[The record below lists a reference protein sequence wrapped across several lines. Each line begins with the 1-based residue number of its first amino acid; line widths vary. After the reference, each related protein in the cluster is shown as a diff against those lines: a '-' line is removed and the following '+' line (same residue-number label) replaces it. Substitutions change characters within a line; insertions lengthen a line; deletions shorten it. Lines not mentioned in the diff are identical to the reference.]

1 MVPLAFVP
9 SARTSSQRTR
19 VALGRGG
26 ARADYYHCVFTV
38 MNQVLDNKYLNE
50 RYTYRMVDR
59 RLHSTIQWYGP
70 GIRPKPYEPEFDPSE
85 EYDWQLIPS
94 RIGDEQT
101 ISAVVQRIDGNWVHP
116 SPHPA
121 IATID
126 VIEETGREFDD
137 WGASHP
143 LAVTGKTP
151 ADCIALAQLST
162 DRIASPY

>member
-94 RIGDEQT
+94 RI
-101 ISAVVQRIDGNWVHP
+101 
-116 SPHPA
+116 
-121 IATID
+121 
-126 VIEETGREFDD
+126 
-137 WGASHP
+137 
-143 LAVTGKTP
+143 
-151 ADCIALAQLST
+151 CI
-162 DRIASPY
+162 